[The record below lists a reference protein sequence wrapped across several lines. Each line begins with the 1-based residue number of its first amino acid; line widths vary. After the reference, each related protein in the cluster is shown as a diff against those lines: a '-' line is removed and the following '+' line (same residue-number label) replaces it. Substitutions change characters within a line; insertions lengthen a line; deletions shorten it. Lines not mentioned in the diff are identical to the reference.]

1 MYQQLALA
9 IDTVTRALAQSVPPP
24 RHAPYFLLDGAGAYD
39 FAVLDG
45 FLRRGIFRKYE
56 LALEIGSGLGG
67 RARWLA
73 RRSGCR
79 VVGVDVRTPVA
90 AAAAMLNRRARM
102 EGQVMFCAG
111 PRTSLPLRERVF
123 THAWLPD
130 ARVDGD
136 SAGMLAEA
144 FRVLRRGGH
153 FALQCLAS
161 AHAQALETL
170 ARDAGFGEIER
181 CEVALSDL
189 GHTLQ
194 LARARLRQALAQ
206 TPTVNAAWEA
216 FVAPAPEHTAV
227 QIFARRP
234 A

>member
-1 MYQQLALA
+1 MA

-24 RHAPYFLLDGAGAYD
+24 RQAPYFLLDGAGTYD
-39 FAVLDG
+39 LGVLDG

-79 VVGVDVRTPVA
+79 VVGVDARAQVA
-90 AAAAMLNRRARM
+90 AAAATLNRRARM
-102 EGQVMFCAG
+102 DGQVMFCAG
-111 PRTSLPLRERVF
+111 YLPALPLRERVF
-123 THAWLPD
+123 THVWLPD
-130 ARVDGD
+130 VQ
-136 SAGMLAEA
+136 AGTDTAGVLAEA

-153 FALQCLAS
+153 FALQCL
-161 AHAQALETL
+161 L
-170 ARDAGFGEIER
+170 ATRAEELAEFVRQAGFVEIES
-181 CEVALSDL
+181 CEVSLSDL
-189 GHTLQ
+189 EHTLH
-194 LARARLRQALAQ
+194 LARSRLRQALAGA
-206 TPTVNAAWEA
+206 PAAAAWES
-216 FVAPAPEHTAV
+216 FVAPAPAPTAV